1 MEGGR
6 REIKEDNEGRGEG
19 GRKGGEGR
27 GIEEGR
33 GGGGKEGRGGG
44 GKEGRGGGG
53 EEGRGGKECRKR
65 RRVGGG

>member
-33 GGGGKEGRGGG
+33 GGGG
-44 GKEGRGGGG
+44 

-65 RRVGGG
+65 RRVGGGKRG